1 MMEYTKLGNTG
12 LEVSKICLGCMSFG
26 DASMGFHSGWLLD
39 EEKSRSIIKKAL
51 DLGINFFDTA
61 NTYAAGTSEEIL
73 GRALKDFAKRED
85 VVIATK
91 CFFSDL
97 PNGEQK
103 PNQHGLSRKAIFHQV
118 ERSLKRLGTDYIDIL
133 YIHRWDYNTPIEE
146 TMSALN
152 DLVRSG
158 KVRYLGAS
166 AMYAWQFQK
175 AQYVA
180 EKNGWTPFSVM
191 QNHYNMLYRE
201 DEREMIPFCQD
212 YGVGL
217 APYSPLAAGRIVRDW
232 TADTARSATDT
243 TAKAKYDS
251 TEEQDRLI
259 VARVA
264 ELSEKYGVSR
274 SQIALAWLWTKGMH
288 SPILGVTKEA
298 YLDDFMGAFDITLTT
313 DDVAYLDELYVP
325 HRIMGAL

>member
-1 MMEYTKLGNTG
+1 
-12 LEVSKICLGCMSFG
+12 
-26 DASMGFHSGWLLD
+26 
-39 EEKSRSIIKKAL
+39 
-51 DLGINFFDTA
+51 
-61 NTYAAGTSEEIL
+61 
-73 GRALKDFAKRED
+73 
-85 VVIATK
+85 
-91 CFFSDL
+91 
-97 PNGEQK
+97 
-103 PNQHGLSRKAIFHQV
+103 
-118 ERSLKRLGTDYIDIL
+118 
-133 YIHRWDYNTPIEE
+133 
-146 TMSALN
+146 
-152 DLVRSG
+152 
-158 KVRYLGAS
+158 
-166 AMYAWQFQK
+166 
-175 AQYVA
+175 
-180 EKNGWTPFSVM
+180 M

-298 YLDDFMGAFDITLTT
+298 YLDDFMGAFDVTLTT